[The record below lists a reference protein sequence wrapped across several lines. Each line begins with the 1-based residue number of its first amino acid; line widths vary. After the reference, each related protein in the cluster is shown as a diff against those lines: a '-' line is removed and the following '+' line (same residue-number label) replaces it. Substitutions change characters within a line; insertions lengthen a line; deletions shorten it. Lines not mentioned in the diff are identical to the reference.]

1 MTDFNIRHISFWTAS
16 SFIVA
21 SMIGTG
27 VFTSLGFQLVDIQS
41 IFPLLMLWVVGGIVA
56 LCGALTY
63 GELGSALPR
72 SGGEYHLLRRI
83 LHPSIGFAAGIVSAT
98 VGFTAPSILAAIALG
113 SYTKAVFPIFNQTI
127 VACLVIVF
135 FHVIHMKSIR
145 WGTIFQD
152 GSTAIKVGLL
162 FIFII
167 FGFLTT
173 NTQSISILPKPGDG
187 AILISSSFAVSLVW
201 VSYAYT
207 GWNSVIYIAG
217 EIQDSQKNISRT
229 MLVATCFVMFMY
241 VLLNYIFLNTAPL
254 TDMVGKVDIGYIS
267 GVAIFGSAGAKVIA
281 LGISL
286 LLLSTVS
293 SYVYIGPRIMQ
304 IMGEDHKIISFLKV
318 TNKNNIP
325 INAFWLQLF
334 ISFVFIITSSFEQVL
349 MYAGITLILTT
360 TLTVISLF
368 ILRYKEP
375 LLHRPYRV
383 WGYPFTPLIYLIVNV
398 WILFYS
404 FQESQFESIIGI
416 GILILSIVIY
426 YIFDR
431 KHASV

>member
-1 MTDFNIRHISFWTAS
+1 
-16 SFIVA
+16 
-21 SMIGTG
+21 MIGTG
-27 VFTSLGFQLVDIQS
+27 VFTSLGYQLVDIQS
-41 IFPLLMLWVVGGIVA
+41 IFPLLMLWVVGGLVA

-63 GELGSALPR
+63 SELGSALPR
-72 SGGEYHLLRRI
+72 SGGEYHLLNRI
-83 LHPSIGFAAGIVSAT
+83 LHPSVGFAAGIVSAT
-98 VGFTAPSILAAIALG
+98 VGFTAPSILAAMALG
-113 SYTKAVFPIFNQTI
+113 SYIKAVFPFFDQTI
-127 VACLVIVF
+127 VASLVIVF
-135 FHVIHMKSIR
+135 FHVLHMRSIR
-145 WGTIFQD
+145 WGTIFQS

-162 FIFII
+162 FIFIV

-187 AILISSSFAVSLVW
+187 AILLSSSFAISLVW

-217 EIQDSQKNISRT
+217 EIKDPKDNISRT
-229 MLVATCFVMFMY
+229 MVIATSFVMFMY
-241 VLLNYIFLNTAPL
+241 VLLNYIFLNTASVEE
-254 TDMVGKVDIGYIS
+254 MSGQVDIGYIS
-267 GVAIFGSAGAKVIA
+267 GIAIFGSVGAKIVG
-281 LGISL
+281 LGISI

-304 IMGEDHKIISFLKV
+304 IMGEDHKFISFLNV

-325 INAFWLQLF
+325 INAFFLQLA
-334 ISFVFIITSSFEQVL
+334 ISFLFITTSSFEEVL
-349 MYAGITLILTT
+349 MYAGITLIITT

-375 LLHRPYRV
+375 YLDRPYKV

-404 FQESQFESIIGI
+404 FQHSQFESIIGI
-416 GILILSIVIY
+416 GIIIISIATHF
-426 YIFDR
+426 IFDR
-431 KHASV
+431 EYTSV